1 MFGYSDSGQLS
12 TDFMDLQSGV
22 GQRQKRSGNVVLL
35 GMAYYVSK
43 NVVSFGGVVLLW

>member
-12 TDFMDLQSGV
+12 TAFMDLQSGV